1 MKFQTNGLIIKEQ
14 SYGENDK
21 LVWALTASH
30 GVLRAF
36 AKGAK
41 SIRSAKC
48 APTSLLSYSRLTFYK
63 SRETYIIGDAASL
76 RIFSK
81 LRADVKKMCLAQ
93 YFCELALT
101 ICPQEQPAEP
111 FLSLLLNSL
120 YLLSQDTR
128 SDNLI
133 KPCLEMRL
141 ACLAGYM
148 PDLLMCKSCG
158 AYSAPHMYFLPRT
171 GTLSCAS
178 CGGTD
183 GAVLLGEAALRALRH
198 TVYADDAKLFS
209 FRLSDEGLEQLNRAS
224 EAYLHF
230 RFEKDFKTLSFYKAI
245 TLTT

>member
-81 LRADVKKMCLAQ
+81 LRADVKNMCLAQ

-101 ICPQEQPAEP
+101 ICPREKPADKY
-111 FLSLLLNSL
+111 LSLILNSL
-120 YLLSQDTR
+120 HLVSEGKRRGDLV
-128 SDNLI
+128 

-141 ACLAGYM
+141 TAMAGYL
-148 PDLLMCKSCG
+148 PDLIMCKTCG
-158 AYSAPHMYFLPRT
+158 VYAAEQMVFLPQT
-171 GTLSCAS
+171 GEIECAACYGAHTGGVVLS
-178 CGGTD
+178 
-183 GAVLLGEAALRALRH
+183 EAALTALRH

-209 FRLSDEGLEQLNRAS
+209 FALSDEGLQQLNRAA
-224 EAYLHF
+224 EAYLQY
-230 RFEKDFKTLSFYKAI
+230 RFEKEFKTLNFYKAI
-245 TLTT
+245 T

>member
-21 LVWALTASH
+21 LVWVLTASH

-120 YLLSQDTR
+120 HLLSEGTR
-128 SDNLI
+128 SESLI

-148 PDLLMCKSCG
+148 PDLLMCKGCG
-158 AYSAPHMYFLPRT
+158 AYSAPNMYFLPRT
-171 GTLSCAS
+171 GTLSCAN
-178 CGGTD
+178 CGGGD